1 MNPKRLFLLS
11 VLLSFVVFFSALRL
25 PAQTQTTG
33 EITGVVVDP
42 SGGVIANAKVTLKD
56 NSKGSAQSTETN
68 KEGVYHFQL
77 LNPSSYTITVSS
89 SGFQETATVVDVALG
104 QVTSADIHLTIG
116 SATQT
121 VTVTGESEPLIQT
134 ENGNVATTFSQ
145 QQLAEVPN
153 PGNDLT
159 AFIQS
164 APGVVMNTAGGLGN
178 FSDHGV
184 GAASNLFTLNGMDD
198 NDPFLN
204 LNNSGATNLLLG
216 ANEVQESTIVSTGY
230 SAEYGSLAGANV
242 NYVTKSGSNDFHGN
256 AIYYWNGSAFNAN
269 DWFLNHAGD
278 PKNFSNANQWA
289 GSFGGPIKKDKAF
302 FFFNTEGL
310 RVVVPVSTAVA
321 FPSQAFQTAT
331 IANLENKDGFPANST
346 TVAFYQNIFNL
357 YNNAK
362 GAANAVPGAGP
373 LSTDPL
379 GCNGFTGLGP
389 GVACSSFFQ
398 AADNN
403 LTHEQQF
410 AGRVDYNATSNDRLF
425 LRILYDKGV
434 QASDTDPIS
443 PLFNIT
449 STQPQWQGQLNE
461 THTFGSTMVNQF
473 IVSGQW
479 YSSVFDNTNRA
490 ATLAVFPTTIAFGN
504 ANIPWF
510 NIGGAAA
517 GGAGDAFFPQGRNVT
532 QYQIGDDLSKT
543 LGNHTLK
550 FGTKF
555 LRYDVSDKDFGVFTS
570 GLVTPNSVAAFFN
583 GGVDPATNTS
593 SVLQQS
599 FPSALSE
606 PIALYTLAFYG
617 EDDWKIKS
625 NLTLTFALR
634 VEHESNPVC
643 QTDCFNR
650 LNAPFLQADNNVNV
664 PYSTDVLQGLHQEL
678 QGLSSI
684 LWQPRFGFAWSPRGS
699 RSTVIRGGI
708 GLFNDAFPAVFTD
721 NFASNAPGVNTFVVA
736 GSNIAPGETLNGG
749 NLFAQAAASN
759 TGLINGFKNNETLAQ
774 IQANVPNFAP
784 PSLFSANRQTKI
796 AQFQKWSL
804 EIQQALGK
812 NSSFDVSYNGNHS
825 IHDLVDRNG
834 VNAFCTPGVGACAT
848 VPAFI
853 GLPATPFD
861 PRFGTVSLLDTSGI
875 SNYEGVTFSFKH
887 NINGGWGKGVVL
899 ANYTYSH
906 AFDDVSNG
914 GDPNVFFSGT
924 SVTFAV
930 NPFNIRDNYGPSDYD
945 VRHYFNASY
954 VWELP
959 LRRALLGHGWA
970 PLVDGWQV
978 SGTIFARSGLPY
990 SVVDGGLAGIL
1001 SAQNFGGVVLP
1012 QFLGGPTSNCG
1023 EGAATGVTPCLTVA
1037 QFVPSTTEKNFVGGL
1052 RNIFRGPN
1060 YWNTDFTAQKLTKIP
1075 RWEKGEF
1082 GVAFQFFNLFNH
1094 PNFNLPNNDLT
1105 GALGSIS
1112 SAVSEPTSIL
1122 GSGLGGDASVRIIQ
1136 IKTSLTF

>member
-1 MNPKRLFLLS
+1 MNPKRWFLLNFA
-11 VLLSFVVFFSALRL
+11 LLIAMAFSAPHLS
-25 PAQTQTTG
+25 AQTQTTG
-33 EITGVVVDP
+33 EIVGVVTDP
-42 SGGVIANAKVTLKD
+42 SGAVVPNAKVMLKD
-56 NSKGSAQSTETN
+56 NSKGSVQNAETN

-77 LNPSSYTITVSS
+77 LIPSNYTITAKS
-89 SGFQETATVVDVALG
+89 SGFQETGTIVDVALG
-104 QVTSADIHLTIG
+104 QVTSADIQLTIG
-116 SATQT
+116 SASQT
-121 VTVTGESEPLIQT
+121 VTVVAENVPLIQT
-134 ENGNVATTFSQ
+134 ENGNVATTFNQ
-145 QQLAEVPN
+145 QQLSETPN

-159 AFIQS
+159 DFVQT

-184 GAASNLFTLNGMDD
+184 GAASNLFTLDGMDD

-216 ANEVQESTIVSTGY
+216 ANEIQESTIVSNGY
-230 SAEYGSLAGANV
+230 SGEYGSLAGASV

-269 DWFLNHAGD
+269 DWFLNHAGQ

-289 GSFGGPIKKDKAF
+289 GSLGGPIKKNKAF
-302 FFFNTEGL
+302 FYFNTEGL

-331 IANLENKDGFPANST
+331 IANLENKDGFSANSA
-346 TVAFYQNIFNL
+346 TVKFYQNLFNL

-362 GAANAVPGAGP
+362 GAANAVPGAGF
-373 LSTDPL
+373 LSPDPL
-379 GCNGFTGLGP
+379 GCNKFTGLGAN
-389 GVACSSFFQ
+389 VACSSFFQ

-410 AGRVDYNATSNDRLF
+410 AGRVDYNATGNDRVF
-425 LRILYDKGV
+425 LRVLYDKGV

-461 THTFGSTMVNQF
+461 THTFNSTMVNQF
-473 IVSGQW
+473 ILAGQW
-479 YSSVFDNTNRA
+479 YSATFDNPNRA
-490 ATLAVFPTTIAFGN
+490 ATLAAFPTTILFGG

-517 GGAGDAFFPQGRNVT
+517 GGAGDAFFPQGRNTT

-550 FGTKF
+550 AGVKF
-555 LRYDVSDKDFGVFTS
+555 RRYDVSDQDFGVFTS
-570 GLVTPNSVAAFFN
+570 GLVQPLSVAAFFN
-583 GGVDPATNTS
+583 GGVDPATGTP

-599 FPSALSE
+599 FPTALSQ

-634 VEHESNPVC
+634 VEHQSNPVC
-643 QTDCFNR
+643 QSNCFNR
-650 LNAPFLQADNNVNV
+650 LNAPFLLANNNVNT
-664 PYSTDVLQGLHQEL
+664 PYSTDVLRGLNQEL

-699 RSTVIRGGI
+699 RSTVVRGGI

-721 NFASNAPGVNTFVVA
+721 NFASNAPGVNTFNVF

-749 NLFAQAAASN
+749 NLFAQAAADN
-759 TGLINGFKNNETLAQ
+759 AGLINGFKNNQTLAQ
-774 IQANVPNFAP
+774 IQANVPAFVP
-784 PSLFSANRQTKI
+784 PSLFSANKQSRI

-804 EIQQALGK
+804 EIQQEVGK
-812 NSSFDVSYNGNHS
+812 NSSFDIAYNGNHS

-834 VNAFCTPGVGACAT
+834 VNGFCSPGVGQCAT
-848 VPAFI
+848 VPNFV
-853 GLPATPFD
+853 GLPAAPFD

-875 SNYEGVTFSFKH
+875 SNYEGVTLSFKH
-887 NINGGWGKGVVL
+887 NINGGWGKGVL
-899 ANYTYSH
+899 LTNYTYSH

-914 GDPNVFFSGT
+914 GNPNVFFSGT
-924 SVTFAV
+924 SITSAI
-930 NPFNIRDNYGPSDYD
+930 NPFNIGQNYGPSDYD
-945 VRHYFNASY
+945 VRHYFSASY
-954 VWELP
+954 VWDLP
-959 LRRALLGHGWA
+959 VRRALLGHGWA

-978 SGTIFARSGLPY
+978 SGTIFARTGLPY
-990 SVVDGGLAGIL
+990 SVFDGGLDGLL
-1001 SAQNFGGVVLP
+1001 SAQGFGGSVLP
-1012 QFLGGPTSNCG
+1012 QFLGGPTSSCG
-1023 EGAATGVTPCLTVA
+1023 EGAASGAAPCLTTA
-1037 QFVPSTTEKNFVGGL
+1037 QFAPSLSEKNFIGGL

-1060 YWNTDFTAQKLTKIP
+1060 YWNTDFTAQKQTKIP
-1075 RWEKGEF
+1075 RWEKGQF
-1082 GVAFQFFNLFNH
+1082 GLAFQFFNLFNH
-1094 PNFNLPNNDLT
+1094 PNFNLPNNNLT
-1105 GALGSIS
+1105 GALGSIA

-1136 IKTSLTF
+1136 VKTTLTF